1 MGFKIYVYIGDR
13 FCLLEVT
20 RIKFCKLIIFV
31 SVLAYPQSSIVL
43 IVKAFLSKNNKFS
56 KKLQITNMFEKA
68 CRLKF
73 ASLQFDIKI
82 DILRVLTNI
91 ILTRMIKFMIFTK
104 ILVDFIP
111 RVSIVK

>member
-1 MGFKIYVYIGDR
+1 
-13 FCLLEVT
+13 
-20 RIKFCKLIIFV
+20 
-31 SVLAYPQSSIVL
+31 
-43 IVKAFLSKNNKFS
+43 
-56 KKLQITNMFEKA
+56 MFEKA

-73 ASLQFDIKI
+73 ASLQIDIKI

>member
-1 MGFKIYVYIGDR
+1 LGFKIYVYIGDR
-13 FCLLEVT
+13 FCLIEVT
-20 RIKFCKLIIFV
+20 RIKFYKLIIFV
-31 SVLAYPQSSIVL
+31 SVLAYSQSSIVL